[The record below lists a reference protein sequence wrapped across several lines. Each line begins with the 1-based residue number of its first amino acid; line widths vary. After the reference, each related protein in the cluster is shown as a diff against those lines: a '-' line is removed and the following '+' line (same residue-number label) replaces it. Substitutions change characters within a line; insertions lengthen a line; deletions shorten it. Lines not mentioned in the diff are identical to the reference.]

1 MDLPIMGQVETLANR
16 FHKLKAS
23 AVAVDSTDKS
33 HDASKTMKCDT
44 NNNRAGK
51 NMPPVLEISEPC
63 EIRPFYDGK
72 DIFVTGGT
80 GFLGKVLIE
89 KLLRSCDGIKHIYV
103 LLRPKRGLSSEQRY
117 REFVKHPVFDRLREK
132 MPFVLEKMVCVG
144 GDITLPRLGL
154 SEKDMQLMLE
164 NVNIVFHVAAT
175 VRFNEGLK
183 EAAVLNT
190 IGTQQILDLCVKMF
204 HLQSVVHVSTAY
216 SNPSRKVVDEV
227 VYPSA
232 MDADSFIQCINI
244 LPGDIINA
252 LSGKL
257 QGTHPNT
264 YTLTKSIAEQLVSE
278 YNRQLPICIVR
289 PSIVTGAIK
298 EPFPGWIDNVYGI
311 TGIMMEI
318 GRGTISSI
326 MCDQKCVMDVIPVD
340 IVCNTLIAAAW
351 ENAMTISNPIRVY
364 NCTSGSVNPIKWHE
378 YGAITEK
385 WSVRNPTKYVML
397 YPGFRFR
404 TNRML
409 HKIVELFLHFLPA
422 YLFDLVMRAQG
433 SKPIMAKIA
442 KRFQK
447 AADTGEFFAM
457 HEWTFRIPN
466 LTRLM
471 QKVRLARDGDEFP
484 VDMSDMSWDTYIEK
498 YMLGIRTFVLKDGM
512 DSMEKARAKLRRL
525 YWIKRLL
532 QVAALFLLYHF
543 FLKLENYRLNT
554 AGEQPAQTLAIESD
568 GLSAT

>member
-1 MDLPIMGQVETLANR
+1 MSNAHGGGGA
-16 FHKLKAS
+16 
-23 AVAVDSTDKS
+23 
-33 HDASKTMKCDT
+33 KTMECDL
-44 NNNRAGK
+44 NNNVGK
-51 NMPPVLEISEPC
+51 IISPELEVSEPY
-63 EIRPFYDGK
+63 EIRPFFDGK
-72 DIFVTGGT
+72 NIFVTGGT

-103 LLRPKRGLSSEQRY
+103 LLRPKRGLTSEQRY
-117 REFVKHPVFDRLREK
+117 REFVKHPVFDRIRAK
-132 MPFVLEKMVCVG
+132 MPYVLEKMVYIG
-144 GDITLPRLGL
+144 GDITLPLLGL
-154 SEKDMQLMLE
+154 SEKDMQLLIE
-164 NVNIVFHVAAT
+164 SVNIVFHVAAT

-190 IGTQQILDLCVKMF
+190 VGTQQMLDLCMKML

-216 SNPSRKVVDEV
+216 SNPNRKVIDEV
-227 VYPSA
+227 VYPPT
-232 MDADSFIQCINI
+232 MDANSFIQCINI
-244 LPGDIINA
+244 LPGDVINA
-252 LSGKL
+252 LAGKL

-278 YNRQLPICIVR
+278 YSRKLPICIVR

-351 ENAMTISNPIRVY
+351 ENASIVSDSIRVY

-378 YGAITEK
+378 YGDITEK
-385 WSVRNPTKYVML
+385 WSVKNPTKYVML

-404 TNRML
+404 TNRIL

-422 YLFDLVMRAQG
+422 YLFDIVMRAQG
-433 SKPIMAKIA
+433 TKPIMAKIA

-466 LTRLM
+466 LTRLTH
-471 QKVRLARDGDEFP
+471 KVRHARDGNEFSM
-484 VDMSDMSWDTYIEK
+484 DMSDMSWDSYIEK
-498 YMLGIRTFVLKDGM
+498 YMLGIRTFVLKDSL
-512 DSMEKARAKLRRL
+512 DSMEKARAKLWKL

-532 QVAALFLLYHF
+532 QVIVLFLFYHF
-543 FLKLENYRLNT
+543 CLKAL
-554 AGEQPAQTLAIESD
+554 IF
-568 GLSAT
+568 